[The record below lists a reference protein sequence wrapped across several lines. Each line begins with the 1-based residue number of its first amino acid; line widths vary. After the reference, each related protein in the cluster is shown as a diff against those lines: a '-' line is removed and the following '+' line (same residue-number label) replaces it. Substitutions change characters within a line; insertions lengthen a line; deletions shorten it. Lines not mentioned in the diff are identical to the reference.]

1 MEVAEG
7 GHGTSLDEVVV
18 TGRRDAWAVGK
29 GEMGPTV
36 KRWNGIGWRD
46 VTIPGGPEFPMA
58 VSASSS
64 RDVWVFGSDGRVWRW
79 NGRTWSRQGGPTGI
93 RESSAAVVAG
103 PGQAWLAEFGDAAYI
118 NRWSRERWSRVALP
132 FKVDIQAL
140 SAVSPNDVWAVG
152 GSTVLHWDG
161 NRFSAIPLPPP
172 YAIRPSAADG
182 TYLRLLDVA
191 AVSPGEVWVVGTM
204 AKDSSAGVAFRW
216 DGHRF
221 TSLALPEGTAELTAV
236 EGDGHG
242 GFWTAGD
249 VDRDSWD
256 RQILHNDGWH
266 WTREPPPERTGTW
279 GHVVSDFARLPGDD
293 RMIAVGGEPAHEEN
307 STGWIWMRSR

>member
-1 MEVAEG
+1 M
-7 GHGTSLDEVVV
+7 VV
-18 TGRRDAWAVGK
+18 TSRRDAWAVGN
-29 GEMGPTV
+29 GESGPTV

-46 VTIPGGPEFPMA
+46 VTIPAGPEFPMA

-64 RDVWVFGSDGRVWRW
+64 RDVWVFGTDGRVWRW
-79 NGRTWSRQGGPTGI
+79 NGRTWSRQGGPTGSD
-93 RESSAAVVAG
+93 ESAAAVVAG
-103 PGQAWLAEFGDAAYI
+103 AGEAWLAGVEDVAYI
-118 NRWSRERWSRVALP
+118 NRWSRERWTRAALP

-140 SAVSPNDVWAVG
+140 SAVSPNDVWAMG
-152 GSTVLHWDG
+152 DSAVLHWDG
-161 NRFSAIPLPPP
+161 TNFRAIPLPPP
-172 YAIRPSAADG
+172 YAIRSSEADG

-204 AKDSSAGVAFRW
+204 GKDSSAGVAFRW

-242 GFWTAGD
+242 GFWTAGG
-249 VDRDSWD
+249 VGRDRWD
-256 RQILHNDGWH
+256 TRLQILHNDGRH
-266 WTREPPPERTGTW
+266 WTQEPTPERTGTW

-293 RMIAVGGEPAHEEN
+293 RMIAVGGEPAQEED
-307 STGWIWMRSR
+307 SWQYPRTVEIFDVVIFGFL